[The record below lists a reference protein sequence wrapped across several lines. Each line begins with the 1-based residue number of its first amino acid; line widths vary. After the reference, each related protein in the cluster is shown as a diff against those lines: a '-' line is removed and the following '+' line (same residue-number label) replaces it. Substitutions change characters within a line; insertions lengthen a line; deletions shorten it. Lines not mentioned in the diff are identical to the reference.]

1 MTSLFPILGSIA
13 VLFVALLIF
22 KDAIMKN
29 KLKFCVICVAVSL
42 TWITLLVLFFLKK
55 FTDTTLIALLMGQ
68 SILGIYYLLEKRV
81 KEDLKIF
88 RLPFLLSAIVVGYS
102 FFDIAGDII
111 KIIVFLSLLWIFFI
125 FIYAYRSRPKLNKF
139 VKKIIAC
146 CKDW

>member
-13 VLFVALLIF
+13 VLFVVLLIF
-22 KDAIMKN
+22 KDVIMKN

-55 FTDTTLIALLMGQ
+55 FTNTTLIAILMGQ

-81 KEDLKIF
+81 KEDLKLF

-102 FFDIAGDII
+102 FFDIADDIA
-111 KIIVFLSLLWIFFI
+111 KIVISLVILWAFFI
-125 FIYAYRSRPKLNKF
+125 FLYLYRSKPRVNKF

>member
-1 MTSLFPILGSIA
+1 MTSLFPILGSITL
-13 VLFVALLIF
+13 LFVVLLIF
-22 KDAIMKN
+22 KDVIMKS

-42 TWITLLVLFFLKK
+42 TWITLLALFLLNK
-55 FTDTTLIALLMGQ
+55 FANTTLIALLMGQ

-102 FFDIAGDII
+102 FFDVADDII
-111 KIIVFLSLLWIFFI
+111 KIIASLIVLWTFFI
-125 FIYAYRSRPKLNKF
+125 FLYLYRSRPKVNKF